1 MIRPLDECTMRAF
14 CRCPD
19 CLESRGW
26 LSQRRRSIDLPHVD
40 KRDTVHDLT
49 RDDFQRNTPR

>member
-14 CRCPD
+14 CHCSD

-26 LSQRRRSIDLPHVD
+26 LRRRSIDLPHVD
-40 KRDTVHDLT
+40 KRDPVRDLT
-49 RDDFQRNTPR
+49 RDDLQRNPAR